1 MYKDFFHFNQ
11 DPFNNTPNHHLLFL
25 SLQHEEAL
33 ESMVYGIKQRK
44 GFIAIIGDIGTGKT
58 TLCRS
63 LLQRIQ
69 NHVNTAVI
77 FNPMLSVPELLLAIN
92 DDFGLKSS
100 TDRSIKSQID
110 ALNRFL
116 LTRLKQNQN
125 AVVIIDEA
133 QHLTTEAFEMLRMLS
148 NLETE
153 DKKLLQIIFVG
164 QRELEG
170 KLASPELK
178 QLNQR
183 ISIRYYLKPLNFQE
197 TCGYIVHRLALVSQ
211 ECSVQFEETALKRV
225 YKHSGG
231 VPRII
236 NNLCDRALLDAYAER
251 QHTITKKTIRRVI
264 LDLNGASN
272 PHDSF
277 FFKKIDFSAWRR
289 VFG

>member
-25 SLQHEEAL
+25 SPQHEEAL

-153 DKKLLQIIFVG
+153 DKKLLQITFVG
-164 QRELEG
+164 QRELED
-170 KLASPELK
+170 KL
-178 QLNQR
+178 
-183 ISIRYYLKPLNFQE
+183 
-197 TCGYIVHRLALVSQ
+197 
-211 ECSVQFEETALKRV
+211 
-225 YKHSGG
+225 
-231 VPRII
+231 
-236 NNLCDRALLDAYAER
+236 
-251 QHTITKKTIRRVI
+251 
-264 LDLNGASN
+264 
-272 PHDSF
+272 
-277 FFKKIDFSAWRR
+277 
-289 VFG
+289 